1 MGPAHAQI
9 ALRGEIDE
17 LRLRGRPLLV
27 LRGISRIEHLP
38 VLVSRIVRDEVG
50 WFLVRD
56 HHDVVPRTALGARFA
71 ADADVVVDR
80 HLECAE
86 RAGNRASRAA
96 DHTDRVAAL
105 IASGHDVPML
115 VAQPLADESRRAAVR
130 LRAGAYTVVAPRAGV
145 EIDQQDAFAM
155 DQARVHRHL
164 QLA

>member
-1 MGPAHAQI
+1 MRRRRWMSSETTGGASAQGSSTASEAQRLRDDGEILERNSRRRSVRTHLDTGRTLRTSHAQI

-105 IASGHDVPML
+105 
-115 VAQPLADESRRAAVR
+115 LA
-130 LRAGAYTVVAPRAGV
+130 
-145 EIDQQDAFAM
+145 
-155 DQARVHRHL
+155 
-164 QLA
+164 